1 MPDIIDDAT
10 ELAERQL
17 SESLARARA
26 AAGESL
32 TPAPTGYCM
41 NTHCAE
47 DLTDGRV
54 FCGPECA
61 REFERLE
68 KRNG

>member
-1 MPDIIDDAT
+1 MTDIIDDAT
-10 ELAERQL
+10 EMAERQL
-17 SESLARARA
+17 SESLERARA
-26 AAGESL
+26 AAKKSP

-41 NTHCAE
+41 NPHCAE
-47 DLTDGRV
+47 ALTDGRV

-61 REFERLE
+61 IEYERLE